1 MLARPTGPTLA
12 AGDEPSAGAP
22 RTRGRLARWLGLALE
37 THISLPLFALALLIS
52 VILRRVRVLFP
63 CLVLKRRHF
72 FPWLYP
78 ETRAPP
84 HRSAFSAF

>member
-1 MLARPTGPTLA
+1 MRRFGYLMSQVMLIIVLLVLVFNLMNGRPLT
-12 AGDEPSAGAP
+12 D
-22 RTRGRLARWLGLALE
+22 
-37 THISLPLFALALLIS
+37 SLLFALALLIS